1 MGKQNTSG
9 RQTPASSRRYSPEF
23 KRDAVALLHSSGR
36 AIAAVAK
43 EIGVSDV
50 TLAAWAK
57 EQAAGMSTEARSV
70 AEAERKEA
78 IELRKRIKELEQE
91 IEILKRFTAYWVKEG
106 GQ

>member
-9 RQTPASSRRYSPEF
+9 RSVPASSRRYSPEF

-57 EQAAGMSTEARSV
+57 EQAMGNNAEAKAA

>member
-1 MGKQNTSG
+1 
-9 RQTPASSRRYSPEF
+9 
-23 KRDAVALLHSSGR
+23 
-36 AIAAVAK
+36 
-43 EIGVSDV
+43 VSDV

-57 EQAAGMSTEARSV
+57 EQAAGNSTEAKAA